1 MSWPN
6 ITSTACTS
14 MTPGTNCGI
23 GSICTLNSQ
32 CAPGGCCGYKLPV
45 NYFYEAPPLYIQ
57 YAG

>member
-1 MSWPN
+1 
-6 ITSTACTS
+6 
-14 MTPGTNCGI
+14 MTGTNCGI